1 MSTQALN
8 SADVR
13 TCLKDVLLNH
23 TGIYEDLRDQ
33 GQRE

>member
-13 TCLKDVLLNH
+13 RGIKEVLLNH
-23 TGIYEDLRDQ
+23 FELWQRLRAKAA
-33 GQRE
+33 G